1 MKVLKAT
8 ASQYKLLNG
17 FQKETSKLDFVKDQ
31 NNNWIVG
38 MEVLTDP
45 DFKEIKSE
53 LLKLKEIEFIEPIT
67 DIIE

>member
-38 MEVLTDP
+38 TEVLTDQN
-45 DFKEIKSE
+45 FEEIKPQ
-53 LLKLKEIEFIEPIT
+53 LLNLTEIDFIEPI
-67 DIIE
+67 IE